1 MAGNRADRRVRTAQE
16 KEKRLKK
23 NRNESRSSSE
33 GTRGRVR
40 RQMHRR
46 RVAPT
51 RNHCRASGK
60 MRSAIVYMERRS
72 CGNVRK
78 RTRTSN
84 VTRPSR
90 QNSPCSSRLTWTRR
104 QQSPTTQPRFARSAP
119 FAALHWLGAFRLNV
133 QNSVILTYIFL
144 YI

>member
-1 MAGNRADRRVRTAQE
+1 MAGNRADRRVRTVQE

-60 MRSAIVYMERRS
+60 MRSAIVCIWKDDRAGMF
-72 CGNVRK
+72 GN
-78 RTRTSN
+78 
-84 VTRPSR
+84 
-90 QNSPCSSRLTWTRR
+90 
-104 QQSPTTQPRFARSAP
+104 ARGRA
-119 FAALHWLGAFRLNV
+119 
-133 QNSVILTYIFL
+133 T
-144 YI
+144 